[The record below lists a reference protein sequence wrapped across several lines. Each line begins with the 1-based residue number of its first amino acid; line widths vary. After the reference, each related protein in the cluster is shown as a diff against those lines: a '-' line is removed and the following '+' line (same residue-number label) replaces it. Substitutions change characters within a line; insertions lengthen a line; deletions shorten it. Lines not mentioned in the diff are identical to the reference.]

1 MSILNLL
8 SLTLSPLLAIYL
20 VVNFRTKL
28 NSRDSTI
35 LVVCFLISL
44 VTVIP
49 ALVIKYTAAE
59 LGFDE
64 NINSLFGRIGFSV
77 FTAFIDELNKYIVI
91 IAYAYRRR
99 EFDEPQAGIFVTML
113 IALGFVTGD
122 NAWHIIQAD
131 KYSDTWRILTSIP
144 MSLVVGVLMGFYS
157 GMSKYGLDSDDL
169 SSFGLRIRGL
179 ITAALFHGFYNFFLF
194 MEEYRSLMVLIVIGI
209 LIALFQV
216 GLCIFRARRLHSRLV
231 YSRMRRT
238 KGGSGDI

>member
-1 MSILNLL
+1 M
-8 SLTLSPLLAIYL
+8 
-20 VVNFRTKL
+20 

-35 LVVCFLISL
+35 MVVCFLISL

-64 NINSLFGRIGFSV
+64 QNISSLFGKIGFSV

-99 EFDEPQAGIFVTML
+99 EFDEPQAGIMVTML

-131 KYSDTWRILTSIP
+131 KYSDTWRILSSIP
-144 MSLVVGVLMGFYS
+144 MSLLVGVLMGFYS
-157 GMSKYGLDSDDL
+157 GMSKYGFDSDDL

-179 ITAALFHGFYNFFLF
+179 VTATLFHGFYNFFLF
-194 MEEYRSLMVLIVIGI
+194 MEEYKSLMTLIVIGV
-209 LIALFQV
+209 LIVLFQV
-216 GLCIFRARRLHSRLV
+216 GLCVFRARRLHSRLV

-238 KGGSGDI
+238 KGGGSAEI

>member
-1 MSILNLL
+1 M
-8 SLTLSPLLAIYL
+8 
-20 VVNFRTKL
+20 
-28 NSRDSTI
+28 NSKDSTI

-44 VTVIP
+44 ITVIP

-59 LGFDE
+59 LGLDE

-77 FTAFIDELNKYIVI
+77 FTGFIDELNKYIVI

-144 MSLVVGVLMGFYS
+144 MSLLVGVLMGFYS

-179 ITAALFHGFYNFFLF
+179 VTAALFHGFYNFFLF
-194 MEEYRSLMVLIVIGI
+194 MEEYNSLITLIVIGI
-209 LIALFQV
+209 IIALFQV
-216 GLCIFRARRLHSRLV
+216 GICVFRARRLHSRLV
-231 YSRMRRT
+231 YSRIRRT
-238 KGGSGDI
+238 KGSSVEN

>member
-1 MSILNLL
+1 MCTTASRTASTGMVQSPHSIRSPKSRKGARREVAQLRE
-8 SLTLSPLLAIYL
+8 SLGAPFSL
-20 VVNFRTKL
+20 VVAFTQH
-28 NSRDSTI
+28 
-35 LVVCFLISL
+35 V
-44 VTVIP
+44 
-49 ALVIKYTAAE
+49 
-59 LGFDE
+59 
-64 NINSLFGRIGFSV
+64 RIGFSV

-131 KYSDTWRILTSIP
+131 KYADTWRILSSIP
-144 MSLVVGVLMGFYS
+144 MSMLVGVLMGFYS

-179 ITAALFHGFYNFFLF
+179 VTATLFHGFYNFFLF
-194 MEEYRSLMVLIVIGI
+194 MEEYNSLMTLIVIGA
-209 LIALFQV
+209 LIVLLQV

-238 KGGSGDI
+238 KSGSGDI

>member
-1 MSILNLL
+1 M
-8 SLTLSPLLAIYL
+8 LAIFL

-35 LVVCFLISL
+35 LVVCFFISL

-64 NINSLFGRIGFSV
+64 NIISLFGRIGFSV

-131 KYSDTWRILTSIP
+131 KFSDTWRILTSIP
-144 MSLVVGVLMGFYS
+144 MALVVGILMGFYS

-179 ITAALFHGFYNFFLF
+179 VTAALFHGFYNFFLF

-216 GLCIFRARRLHSRLV
+216 GLCVFRARRLHSRLV

-238 KGGSGDI
+238 KGGSVDI